1 VYYQNQS
8 LDALQCYQ
16 TLGLNESASLKEVK
30 QAYRQLSLKYHPDRN
45 KERESDKK
53 FKEITEAYQFL
64 KQEQKRSNATH
75 KYAAT
80 AHADFWN
87 YYDKKANNDFRFNRQ
102 ANFDEFRRDFGANF
116 DVSQSHNT
124 EKPIS
129 HKMTHVLLYGGLAA
143 MALWIIIS
151 EILK

>member
-1 VYYQNQS
+1 

-16 TLGLNESASLKEVK
+16 TLGLNESASLKEIK

-64 KQEQKRSNATH
+64 KQEQKRSNVIH
-75 KYAAT
+75 GDAAA

-87 YYDKKANNDFRFNRQ
+87 YYDKKVGDDFRFNRQ
-102 ANFDEFRRDFGANF
+102 ANFDEFMSNFGANF
-116 DVSQSHNT
+116 EEPQTHNM

>member
-1 VYYQNQS
+1 M
-8 LDALQCYQ
+8 DALQCYQ
-16 TLGLNESASLKEVK
+16 TLGLNDNASLKEIK
-30 QAYRQLSLKYHPDRN
+30 QAYRHLSLKYHPDRN
-45 KERESDKK
+45 KENESDKK

-64 KQEQKRSNATH
+64 KQEQKRINAVH
-75 KYAAT
+75 KDAAT

-87 YYDKKANNDFRFNRQ
+87 YYDRKSNNDFRFNRQ
-102 ANFDEFRRDFGANF
+102 ANFEEFTRNFGANF
-116 DVSQSHNT
+116 DESQTHNA